1 VGEAAN
7 SVDKPNQEEFEESK
21 LPERMGTAYRAMYA
35 HGMHLRIRST
45 EEEKV
50 TCDSGVAAVVLRRRR
65 GRVGERTGE
74 VEKMEYVGWIEETL
88 ELKYRNHYYIVL
100 VCAWIPGRTTGLN
113 PKVVHDQYGIMVGN
127 FNQTMPLGSESF
139 TFPTQCIQ
147 VFYSDDKIKN
157 ASTRGDWKV
166 ICRTNVRGRRGD
178 LSTLRPNIEMLASN
192 RDSDFEGLA
201 VLQ

>member
-147 VFYSDDKIKN
+147 VFYSDDKIN
-157 ASTRGDWKV
+157 
-166 ICRTNVRGRRGD
+166 
-178 LSTLRPNIEMLASN
+178 P
-192 RDSDFEGLA
+192 
-201 VLQ
+201 